1 MFLLGTVV
9 NAVAVFIGSVIGLVL
24 PSIPERMKTTIM
36 QGLSLAVILI
46 GLSMALSDMK
56 DILIIIISMV
66 LGALLGE
73 WIDIEA
79 WLLRFGQAIEKR
91 AKRLGDGQV
100 AEAFVAA
107 SLLFCVGSM
116 AIVGAIQSGVS
127 GDNTTLYAKST
138 LDFFSSIVFTSTLG
152 FGVAI
157 SALAVFFYEGII
169 AALAYFA
176 GTAMNSAAV
185 IGVMTASGGL
195 LIVAIGINILGLKKI
210 AVGNLLP
217 AMFLAAIIKALQS
230 PVVHFGTNFL
240 HQL

>member
-9 NAVAVFIGSVIGLVL
+9 NAVAVLIGSVIGLVL
-24 PSIPERMKTTIM
+24 PAIPERMKTTIM

-56 DILIIIISMV
+56 DVLLIIISMV

-79 WLLRFGQAIEKR
+79 WLMRFGQTIEKR
-91 AKRLGDGQV
+91 AKRLGNGQI

-127 GDNTTLYAKST
+127 GSNTTLYAKST

-152 FGVAI
+152 FGVAL
-157 SALAVFFYEGII
+157 AAVAVFLYEGVI
-169 AALAYFA
+169 ASLAYFV
-176 GTAMNSAAV
+176 GTALNSSTV
-185 IGVMTASGGL
+185 IAIMTATGGL
-195 LIVAIGINILGLKKI
+195 LIIGIGINIMGLKKI

-217 AMFLAAIIKALQS
+217 AMFLAAIFKSLQS
-230 PVVHFGTNFL
+230 PVMHFGTTLF
-240 HQL
+240 HQF

>member
-9 NAVAVFIGSVIGLVL
+9 NALAVLVGSVIGLVL
-24 PSIPERMKTTIM
+24 PSIPERMKSTIM
-36 QGLSLAVILI
+36 QGLSLTVILI
-46 GLSMALSDMK
+46 GFSMALSDMK
-56 DILIIIISMV
+56 DILLIIISVV

-79 WLLRFGQAIEKR
+79 GLLRFGQAVEKR
-91 AKRLGDGQV
+91 AKRLGNGQI

-152 FGVAI
+152 FGVAL
-157 SALAVFFYEGII
+157 SALAVFVYEGLI
-169 AALAYFA
+169 ATLAYFA
-176 GTAMNSAAV
+176 GTALNSAAV
-185 IGVMTASGGL
+185 IGVMTATGGL
-195 LIVAIGINILGLKKI
+195 LIVGIGINILGLKKI

-217 AMFLAAIIKALQS
+217 AMFLAAVFKAFES
-230 PVVHFGTNFL
+230 PVLTLGSRLL
-240 HQL
+240 HNL